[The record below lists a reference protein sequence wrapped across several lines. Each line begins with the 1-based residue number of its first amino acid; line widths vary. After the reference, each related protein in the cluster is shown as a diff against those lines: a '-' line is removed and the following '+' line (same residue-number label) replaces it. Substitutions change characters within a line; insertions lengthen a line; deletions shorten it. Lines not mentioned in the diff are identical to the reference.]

1 MAGVA
6 AAHQPATCMQP
17 VYLNMI
23 ATAVP
28 PHEVHG
34 KFLDYAPSMLPD
46 ERTRRLFRR
55 MAERAQ
61 IERRYSFVAPAA
73 EPERL
78 DRADF
83 FRRGAFPDTAARM
96 QLYERHAPE
105 LALAALER
113 LALGAA
119 ERGRITHLL
128 VTSCTGFYAPG
139 LDLAIVQA
147 LGLRQDVER
156 TLIGFMGCQAALPAL
171 RLASHIVR
179 AQRGARVLI
188 VNLELC
194 TIHLQETSA
203 LDSLL
208 TFVLFADGCAA
219 SLVSAEPTGIELGTF
234 KTAILP
240 DCADQITWHIGNAGF
255 RMWLDGAVP
264 ATIARGLPE
273 LMRGLPGGPG
283 LAAIPLWAVHP
294 GGRSILDAVETGLEL
309 DAAALDVSRAVLR
322 DYGNMSSATV
332 MFVLARLLGTA
343 PAGAEACALA
353 FGPGLTAEAMTF
365 RMAQRP

>member
-1 MAGVA
+1 
-6 AAHQPATCMQP
+6 
-17 VYLNMI
+17 
-23 ATAVP
+23 
-28 PHEVHG
+28 
-34 KFLDYAPSMLPD
+34 MLL
-46 ERTRRLFRR
+46 R
-55 MAERAQ
+55 
-61 IERRYSFVAPAA
+61 V
-73 EPERL
+73 
-78 DRADF
+78 
-83 FRRGAFPDTAARM
+83 
-96 QLYERHAPE
+96 
-105 LALAALER
+105 
-113 LALGAA
+113 
-119 ERGRITHLL
+119 
-128 VTSCTGFYAPG
+128 
-139 LDLAIVQA
+139 
-147 LGLRQDVER
+147 RQDVER

-283 LAAIPLWAVHP
+283 LAAIHASLEKV
-294 GGRSILDAVETGLEL
+294 GLPRTAM
-309 DAAALDVSRAVLR
+309 AAAQP
-322 DYGNMSSATV
+322 
-332 MFVLARLLGTA
+332 ARR
-343 PAGAEACALA
+343 
-353 FGPGLTAEAMTF
+353 AMTRSAAVSPTMIEPPSEVSSRF
-365 RMAQRP
+365 RHRRIVLLPDPDGPTIATNTRFKYSNHGYGLVGSTFLCGFLSNGFGGFGFHQSCHFSGRYRLDRRLSG